1 MRLVNYFS
9 LIFGYQIPDD
19 EIPSLFLKLVLNPLA
34 ELFLFCRH
42 LCKKKSNYYFH
53 TRIIIR
59 LGISEKIEN
68 FTYNKMTKIYTY
80 TDGHWNKP
88 FHTNG

>member
-34 ELFLFCRH
+34 ELFLSCRH
-42 LCKKKSNYYFH
+42 LYKKNQ
-53 TRIIIR
+53 IIIFI
-59 LGISEKIEN
+59 LES
-68 FTYNKMTKIYTY
+68 
-80 TDGHWNKP
+80 
-88 FHTNG
+88 